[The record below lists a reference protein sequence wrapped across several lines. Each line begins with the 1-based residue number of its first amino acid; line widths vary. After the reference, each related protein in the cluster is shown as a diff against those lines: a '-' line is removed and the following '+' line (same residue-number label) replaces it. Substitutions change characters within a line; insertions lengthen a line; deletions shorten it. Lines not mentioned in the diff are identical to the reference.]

1 MGVSYLSVSVVCT
14 VLSFVGLQCWTAI
27 SLEQLKSDGLIS
39 DSVISSGDGS
49 HALELLLSSYT
60 TIALAANF
68 ALNTFILLIL
78 CLKVI
83 FLLHIFSLVATFSS
97 KILIVWGV

>member
-27 SLEQLKSDGLIS
+27 SLEQLKSDGLIG
-39 DSVISSGDGS
+39 DNVISSGDAS
-49 HALELLLSSYT
+49 HALDLLLSSYT
-60 TIALAANF
+60 TIGLAANF
-68 ALNTFILLIL
+68 ALNIFVLLIL

-83 FLLHIFSLVATFSS
+83 FAMYI
-97 KILIVWGV
+97 